1 MTNPAPD
8 RISIR
13 RRIAATREELFDA
26 WTDPGSLGEWMCPG
40 EIRSAEVVQL
50 EARPGGR
57 LLILLHGAGQTF
69 RHSGEFRVV
78 ERPSRLVMT
87 WISEATRGMETLV
100 TVEFIEVA
108 PDVTDLLLT
117 HEGIP
122 DVPVVEQY
130 RGGWGQILDRM
141 EARLPRRA

>member
-1 MTNPAPD
+1 MTNAEPD

-13 RRIAATREELFDA
+13 RRITATREELFDA
-26 WTDPGSLGEWMCPG
+26 WTDPDSLGEWMCPG
-40 EIRSAEVVQL
+40 DIRSAEVVQL

-57 LLILLHGAGQTF
+57 FLILLHGAAQTF
-69 RHSGEFRVV
+69 RHSGEFHVV

-87 WISEATRGMETLV
+87 WISEATRELQTLV
-100 TVEFIEVA
+100 TVEFIEVS

-122 DVPVVEQY
+122 DPAVVEQY